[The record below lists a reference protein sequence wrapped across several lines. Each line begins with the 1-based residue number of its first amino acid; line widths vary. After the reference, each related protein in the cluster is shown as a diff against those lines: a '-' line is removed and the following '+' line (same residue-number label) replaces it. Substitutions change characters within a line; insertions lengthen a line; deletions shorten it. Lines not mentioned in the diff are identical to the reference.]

1 MNTKVRSRVN
11 STSPL
16 ARFSALLMAAS
27 FGFIGLPA
35 KALDIAVTPFAKNG
49 ESATP
54 KDQTNAWK
62 LCVDA
67 GVTGIFYGGTW
78 ADLEPEKGDYSMDSL
93 AKAFKYSTKLKRFV
107 GIQIVDIT
115 KKNLPSGMSKDK
127 LDTARILKRFHK
139 FLEKLKRVTGGKMSY
154 ISLGNEA
161 DVYFS
166 KHPKELDD
174 YISFYGKAKEE
185 VEKVFPGCKTGIT
198 IKAENLLTGKEPNAT
213 SKKLLEVSDV
223 AMFNYYPVQNYKPRK
238 PEQVE
243 EDMAKL
249 KEMSGDKP
257 IVFQEIGYP
266 TNKKLGSSEKSQA
279 QFVQLTFKQL
289 LADDRVKFA
298 NFMMLHDFTPAIA
311 DFLAQNYG
319 FTNKNYR
326 PMVQTLGFRKSTGK
340 PKLAWEAFKKA
351 VKEAAA
357 ATPTTPTTPETPTTP
372 ATPETPTTPTTPATP
387 ETPTTPATPATP
399 ETPTTPGAPTT
410 PATPAAPETPTTP
423 TTPAAP
429 ATPAAPT
436 TPESTAPAP
445 SGSADHS
452 GAAAESGSG
461 PAPASTEAGMP
472 SGK

>member
-35 KALDIAVTPFAKNG
+35 RALDIAVTPFAKNG
-49 ESATP
+49 ENATP

-62 LCVDA
+62 MCVDA

-213 SKKLLEVSDV
+213 SKKLLDVSDV
-223 AMFNYYPVQNYKPRK
+223 AMFNYYPVQSYKPRK

-351 VKEAAA
+351 VKEAATATA
-357 ATPTTPTTPETPTTP
+357 ATPTTPETPTTPTTPETPTTPTTPETPTTP
-372 ATPETPTTPTTPATP
+372 ATPETPTTPV
-387 ETPTTPATPATP
+387 
-399 ETPTTPGAPTT
+399 
-410 PATPAAPETPTTP
+410 TPTTP
-423 TTPAAP
+423 TTPETPTAP
-429 ATPAAPT
+429 GAPTAPSTPETPAAPT
-436 TPESTAPAP
+436 TPTPSAPESTTPAP
-445 SGSADHS
+445 SSSADHASPDAAGSSS
-452 GAAAESGSG
+452 GQ
-461 PAPASTEAGMP
+461 APAGTEAGMP
-472 SGK
+472 SAK

>member
-1 MNTKVRSRVN
+1 
-11 STSPL
+11 
-16 ARFSALLMAAS
+16 
-27 FGFIGLPA
+27 
-35 KALDIAVTPFAKNG
+35 
-49 ESATP
+49 
-54 KDQTNAWK
+54 
-62 LCVDA
+62 
-67 GVTGIFYGGTW
+67 
-78 ADLEPEKGDYSMDSL
+78 
-93 AKAFKYSTKLKRFV
+93 
-107 GIQIVDIT
+107 
-115 KKNLPSGMSKDK
+115 
-127 LDTARILKRFHK
+127 
-139 FLEKLKRVTGGKMSY
+139 MSY

-223 AMFNYYPVQNYKPRK
+223 AMFNYYPVQNFKPRK

-351 VKEAAA
+351 VKEAAVVTPTTP
-357 ATPTTPTTPETPTTP
+357 ATPTTPTTPETPATPTAPETP
-372 ATPETPTTPTTPATP
+372 ATPATPTTPETPT
-387 ETPTTPATPATP
+387 TPTTPATPATP
-399 ETPTTPGAPTT
+399 ETPTAPGAS
-410 PATPAAPETPTTP
+410 TTP

-429 ATPAAPT
+429 ATPPAAPT

-445 SGSADHS
+445 SSSADHS
-452 GAAAESGSG
+452 GAATGSGSG
-461 PAPASTEAGMP
+461 QAPASTEAGMP